1 MMCFRPSVL
10 REKILAQ
17 HRDIEEMLEALDG
30 AASELEAGKVE
41 DPAWLRQ
48 AAGALG
54 QVLEWH
60 LAFEEHH
67 LVPAIRESDGFG
79 PVRAERLNEQ
89 HRSRRGSLE
98 HLVRGVVSSDGG
110 EVAGSVRSFTSA
122 IRTDLRYEEENF
134 LDAEILRDD
143 PMRVDFSG

>member
-1 MMCFRPSVL
+1 MTCFRPSVL

-30 AASELEAGKVE
+30 AASQLEAGRAE
-41 DPAWLRQ
+41 DLTWLRR

-60 LAFEEHH
+60 LSFEEHH
-67 LVPAIRESDGFG
+67 LVPAVRESDGFG

-89 HRSRRGSLE
+89 HRCRRGSLE
-98 HLVRGVVSSDGG
+98 QLVREVVSSDRE
-110 EVAGSVRSFTSA
+110 EVVDCVRTFTSA
-122 IRTDLRYEEENF
+122 IRTDLRYDQENF
-134 LDAEILRDD
+134 LHDEILRDD